1 MKTLFLVRHAKS
13 SWKFPEL
20 TDLER
25 PLNRRGKRDAPFM
38 GNLMHE
44 KDIKVDV
51 MISSHAQR
59 TLSTALAFAE
69 AMEHPTEKIVL
80 TPEIYEVMAD
90 TILHTMQRRFNDSWQ
105 QVMLFGHNY
114 ACTDFANWYAKP
126 AIDNVP
132 TCGIVAID
140 YAIDRW
146 SKANKKNG
154 NIRFF
159 TYPKKFLNENF

>member
-1 MKTLFLVRHAKS
+1 MKTLYLVRHAKS

-25 PLNRRGKRDAPFM
+25 PLNKRGKRDAPYM
-38 GNLMHE
+38 GNLMYE

-51 MISSHAQR
+51 MICSPSQR

-69 AMEHPTEKIVL
+69 AMEHPTERIIL
-80 TPEIYEVMAD
+80 APEIYEVMAD
-90 TILHTMQRRFNDSWQ
+90 SILQTIQTRFNDNWNN
-105 QVMLFGHNY
+105 VMLFGHNF
-114 ACTDFANWYAKP
+114 ACTDFANWYAQP

-140 YAIDRW
+140 YKMERW
-146 SKANKKNG
+146 SKASKKNG
-154 NIRFF
+154 RVRFF
-159 TYPKKFLNENF
+159 EYPKKYLL